1 MQQRVM
7 LKISGEQLGSDE
19 YTFDLN
25 YATRVASVVVALQ
38 EAGHKVACVMGG
50 VMLCAVVSYTPMA
63 LLIKLLQIKWE
74 CWRLYKMGYF

>member
-50 VMLCAVVSYTPMA
+50 GNVVRGS
-63 LLIKLLQIKWE
+63 KLHAN
-74 CWRLYKMGYF
+74 GFT